1 MASRERTGA
10 EDRES
15 ISTKTGKRRGESEE
29 ERRGKGERGEGESI
43 AIAPTLGKFGVTQGD
58 EDKSRLWMRSGVGY
72 EEVRENGGSKARRR
86 PSPTG
91 VDW

>member
-1 MASRERTGA
+1 MRQGRDEEKA
-10 EDRES
+10 
-15 ISTKTGKRRGESEE
+15 KRGDEE
-29 ERRGKGERGEGESI
+29 KERGGGESI
-43 AIAPTLGKFGVTQGD
+43 AIAPTLGKFGVTRGD